1 MADIVTY
8 RQSRLGIG
16 AAFEFE
22 DLRLKYSFSDRT
34 GQREFYVPYE
44 SIDVANPAKLT
55 IKMHSPDLALISVA
69 LAGVFMIAGIG
80 ESYPIEPALRG
91 LAIAMVAAAL
101 VLPRLKPGVLE
112 STLLQLTPQAPASG
126 GLPVRVLN
134 DESHDAIL
142 AEIRR
147 RWRNRLRQM
156 FGRVNVNEDPGKQF
170 QRLNWLRQND
180 VVSQAEFHQ
189 LASELKALATALAA
203 PRAPGPLN

>member
-1 MADIVTY
+1 MADHVTY
-8 RQSRLGIG
+8 RQSRLGVG

-34 GQREFYVPYE
+34 GEREFYVPYE
-44 SIDVANPAKLT
+44 NIDVVNPAKLAT
-55 IKMHSPDLALISVA
+55 NMQNPNLGLISVA

-91 LAIAMVAAAL
+91 LAIAMVAANL
-101 VLPRLKPGVLE
+101 VLSWLKPRVLE
-112 STLLQLTPQAPASG
+112 LTLLQLTPPAPASG
-126 GLPVRVLN
+126 GLSVRVLN
-134 DESHDAIL
+134 DASHDAIV

-147 RWRNRLRQM
+147 RWRDRLRQM

-189 LASELKALATALAA
+189 LASELKALAAALTA
-203 PRAPGPLN
+203 PRAAGPLN